1 MEKDPMK
8 AMGDYLEKYGAYKA
22 SSKEA
27 VADYVAKENR
37 RQRREGL
44 IDEEQKDT
52 IHLKAVP
59 VERLKPWHKVLLAAG
74 VLVIAGAVF
83 FCVKLAS

>member
-1 MEKDPMK
+1 MSKDPSK

-22 SSKEA
+22 STKES
-27 VADYVAKENR
+27 VAEYVAKENR

-44 IDEEQKDT
+44 ISEDQKDT

-59 VERLKPWHKVLLAAG
+59 ATELKTWHKVLLATG
-74 VLVIAGAVF
+74 IIIVIAAII